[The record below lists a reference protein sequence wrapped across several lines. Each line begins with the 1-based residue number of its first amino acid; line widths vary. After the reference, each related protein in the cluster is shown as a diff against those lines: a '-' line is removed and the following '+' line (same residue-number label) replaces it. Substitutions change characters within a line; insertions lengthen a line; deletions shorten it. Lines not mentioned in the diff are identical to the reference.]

1 MQRTRVRIQPSA
13 TFIEQLITVNCL
25 GKTKNKEKE
34 AGNRPFKK
42 KKFRVRRE
50 TTKSTYSE
58 IIHMNSNSQ
67 S

>member
-42 KKFRVRRE
+42 K
-50 TTKSTYSE
+50 
-58 IIHMNSNSQ
+58 NSGYAEKLLNLPTLK
-67 S
+67 